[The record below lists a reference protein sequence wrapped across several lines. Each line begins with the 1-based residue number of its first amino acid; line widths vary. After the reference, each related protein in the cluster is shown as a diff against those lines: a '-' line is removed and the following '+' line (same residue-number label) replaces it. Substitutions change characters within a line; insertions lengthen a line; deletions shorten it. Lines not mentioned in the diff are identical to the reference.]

1 MSITVNGTAITAAM
15 IEEEIAHH
23 QDAADP
29 RDAAT
34 QNLIVREL
42 LLQRA
47 NELGVPAGED
57 DQRIGQLFDQELSIT
72 PADEAA
78 CREFYDHNPES
89 FKRGEQV
96 EASHILF
103 TPEEGLAGSL
113 VRAKA
118 EGVLEELKLNPHR
131 FGELAREHS
140 ACPSGRQGGDLGA
153 FGRGQ
158 MVPEFEQAA
167 FSLGDNEL
175 YDGLVETQFGLH
187 IIRSGKKST
196 GEAVS
201 FDEAKERIGQF
212 LNSMASQRAV
222 HEYISGLFAKADIQ
236 GYQPAAQQ

>member
-1 MSITVNGTAITAAM
+1 MTITVNGAVISDAM
-15 IEEEIAHH
+15 IADELPHH
-23 QDAADP
+23 QDAANA
-29 RDAAT
+29 RDAAI

-47 NELGVPAGED
+47 SELGIADGAD
-57 DQRIGQLFDQELSIT
+57 DERIGQLFDRELQIE

-140 ACPSGRQGGDLGA
+140 ACPSGRQGGELGA

-167 FSLGDNEL
+167 FSLGENEL

-187 IIRSGKKST
+187 IIRSGKKQG

-201 FDEAKERIGQF
+201 FEEAQERIAHF

-222 HEYISGLFAKADIQ
+222 HDYIGGLFQGADIQ
-236 GYQPAAQQ
+236 GYQVAMQ